1 MASNKIVPY
10 GKAMHAFDFIVLF
23 FSFVYAAAITHLLA
37 TTGEIIIEAKRI
49 KLSWLNAGWMLVS
62 LLATCA
68 WWIGLWDLRE
78 VKVWTIGLIAFFF
91 LMASALY
98 LLARMVS
105 PRIAHDG
112 EIDLVAFH
120 SARGPEVHRRV
131 RWNCCFDRVD
141 QQPGW
146 TGRGRGA
153 VADAEL
159 RRWPDDVGGDRCSN
173 LHPKHPDPDRRPGR
187 GASRVDGIL
196 RIPAVIA
203 QRIANAPDLG

>member
-1 MASNKIVPY
+1 
-10 GKAMHAFDFIVLF
+10 MHAFDFIVLF
-23 FSFVYAAAITHLLA
+23 FSFVYAAAITHVLA

-49 KLSWLNAGWMLVS
+49 RLSWLNAGWMLVS

-112 EIDLVAFH
+112 EIDLVTFH
-120 SARGPEVHRRV
+120 SQEGRKYIAAFAGIAAVTVLTNSVIGQAAGAAQWPAQNYAVGPMALA
-131 RWNCCFDRVD
+131 
-141 QQPGW
+141 
-146 TGRGRGA
+146 A
-153 VADAEL
+153 VAAATFIRNIRIQIAALVVEL
-159 RRWPDDVGGDRCSN
+159 AAW
-173 LHPKHPDPDRRPGR
+173 
-187 GASRVDGIL
+187 
-196 RIPAVIA
+196 AVYFA
-203 QRIANAPDLG
+203 FLQSSLNA